1 VLGVFGD
8 PQVTGKPAGDD
19 LREGK
24 RTVLVG
30 LTRETLDG
38 AVGKVFDDMLS
49 SRDLNDDQI
58 KFLQQSIVGCGALKK
73 TEAMI
78 EDLGTESLRLLE
90 EIEIDTEAKSALRE
104 LARFVMNRSH

>member
-1 VLGVFGD
+1 
-8 PQVTGKPAGDD
+8 

-49 SRDLNDDQI
+49 SRELNDDQI
-58 KFLQQSIVGCGALKK
+58 KFSQQSIVGCGALKK
-73 TEAMI
+73 TETMI
-78 EDLGTESLRLLE
+78 EELGTESLRL
-90 EIEIDTEAKSALRE
+90 S
-104 LARFVMNRSH
+104 

>member
-1 VLGVFGD
+1 MLGVFGD

-38 AVGKVFDDMLS
+38 PVGKVFDDMLS
-49 SRDLNDDQI
+49 SRELRDDQI
-58 KFLQQSIVGCGALKK
+58 QFLQQTIIGCGALKK
-73 TEAMI
+73 TESML
-78 EDLGTESLRLLE
+78 EDLGTESLELLE
-90 EIEIDTEAKSALRE
+90 KIEIEREAKDALRE
-104 LARFVMNRSH
+104 LARFVINRSH